1 MHIVIDARVINS
13 GTGTY
18 VRELLNHLQQVDTS
32 TDYTVL
38 VPSKDIDYWKPTS
51 PNFTVMAADFDNYS
65 LAEQF
70 GYKKF
75 LESLAPDLVHF
86 CMPQQ
91 PVFYRG
97 RRVTTFHDMTLLKVY
112 NSDKNW
118 LVFHAKQLI
127 GRWVWKRVAKIS
139 NHIIAISENTRQ
151 EYMEYAAIPPEKI
164 SVVYE
169 AATESKSSLA
179 PYARLPYKEFIMY
192 VGQQPDYKNIRRLGE
207 AHQQLLQQYPDLG
220 LVLVGRLKEDAK
232 RNQDYFTARGF
243 TNIHFTDYIPDDQRD
258 WLFTQA
264 KAYVFP
270 SLMEGF
276 GLPPLEAMTYGTPV
290 VSSNA
295 SCMPEILGDAPVY
308 FDPTD
313 INDMALKIGEV
324 LGDEALRAQM
334 IERGY
339 RQVAKYSWER
349 TAQQTHDI
357 YMQVLKNAQ

>member
-1 MHIVIDARVINS
+1 MHIVIDARIINTS
-13 GTGTY
+13 TGRYVERLLTY
-18 VRELLNHLQQVDTS
+18 LQNIDTS
-32 TDYTVL
+32 NQYTVL
-38 VPSKDIDYWKPTS
+38 VPTKDKDFWKPVTS
-51 PNFTVMAADFDNYS
+51 NFTVVCIDIRNYT
-65 LAEQF
+65 LVEQVE
-70 GYKKF
+70 YKRILDSF
-75 LESLAPDLVHF
+75 RADLVHF

-91 PVFYRG
+91 PVLYSG
-97 RRVTTFHDMTLLKVY
+97 AKVTTIHDLTLLRTW

-118 LVFHAKQLI
+118 LAYHLKQLVGRFVFHHVVKTSA
-127 GRWVWKRVAKIS
+127 
-139 NHIIAISENTRQ
+139 HIITDSDNSKDDIIEFDKRAQGKVSTI
-151 EYMEYAAIPPEKI
+151 YLAAET
-164 SVVYE
+164 E
-169 AATESKSSLA
+169 HHATHEVT
-179 PYARLPYKEFIMY
+179 LPFKKYLLY
-192 VGQQPDYKNIRRLGE
+192 VGAQSDYKNIRRLGE
-207 AHQQLLQQYPDLG
+207 AHQLLLSEYPDLG
-220 LVLVGRLKEDAK
+220 LVLVGKKGVLAS
-232 RNQDYFTARGF
+232 RNEEYFSAREYK
-243 TNIHFTDYIPDDQRD
+243 NIHFTDFIPDAQRD
-258 WLFTQA
+258 WLYEHCE
-264 KAYVFP
+264 AYVFP